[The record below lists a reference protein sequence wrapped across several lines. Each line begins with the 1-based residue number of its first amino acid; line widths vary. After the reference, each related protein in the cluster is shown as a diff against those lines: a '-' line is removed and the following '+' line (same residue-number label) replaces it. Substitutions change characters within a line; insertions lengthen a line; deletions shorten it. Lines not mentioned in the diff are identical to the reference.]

1 MPPCSNM
8 DTDTANDVV
17 ATLEVDSDPI
27 YANHSDAPSGANG
40 TPPDQKD
47 GTMTLPQVSN
57 FN

>member
-1 MPPCSNM
+1 M